1 VLAAETTAWE
11 LVTVEDWYG
20 QGTRE
25 VEMTSDTAVWY
36 HAGKPVVPIRWV
48 VMRDPEEGFE
58 PQALLATDLAVSP
71 QDIVVSFVRRW
82 QMEVT
87 FAEARA
93 HLGMETQRQWNG
105 KAIARTTPAVLAL
118 YSLVTLMAQELLATV
133 SLSVR
138 RAAWYGKTQATFF
151 DTIAWIRQYLWEYTG
166 FSMSHAEA
174 DMVKVPRA
182 LVERLTEAVCY
193 AA

>member
-1 VLAAETTAWE
+1 
-11 LVTVEDWYG
+11 
-20 QGTRE
+20 
-25 VEMTSDTAVWY
+25 MTSNTAVWY

-48 VMRDPEEGFE
+48 VIRDLEEGFE
-58 PQALLATDLAVSP
+58 PQALLATDLDLSP
-71 QDIVVSFVRRW
+71 QDIVASFVRRW

-133 SLSVR
+133 ALSVR

-151 DTIAWIRQYLWEYTG
+151 DTIAWVRQYLWEQAG
-166 FSMSHAEA
+166 FSMSQAET

-182 LVERLTEAVCY
+182 LVERLTEDGLLRRIDG
-193 AA
+193 

>member
-1 VLAAETTAWE
+1 
-11 LVTVEDWYG
+11 
-20 QGTRE
+20 
-25 VEMTSDTAVWY
+25 
-36 HAGKPVVPIRWV
+36 
-48 VMRDPEEGFE
+48 
-58 PQALLATDLAVSP
+58 
-71 QDIVVSFVRRW
+71 
-82 QMEVT
+82 MEVT

-105 KAIARTTPAVLAL
+105 KAIARTTPALLAL

-133 SLSVR
+133 ALSVR

-151 DTIAWIRQYLWEYTG
+151 DTIAWVRQYLWEQAG
-166 FSMSHAEA
+166 FSMSQAET

-182 LVERLTEAVCY
+182 LVERLTETVCY